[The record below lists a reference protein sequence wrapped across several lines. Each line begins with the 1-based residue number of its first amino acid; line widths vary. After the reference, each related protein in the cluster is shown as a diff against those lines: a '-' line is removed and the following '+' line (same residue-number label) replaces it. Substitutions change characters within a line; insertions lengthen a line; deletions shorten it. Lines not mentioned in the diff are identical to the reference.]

1 MNELLEIIEDLET
14 LEVLHDG
21 GSKDAHIEYLLKKYR
36 ERFKKAE
43 ADMERQYELFQDQL
57 A

>member
-1 MNELLEIIEDLET
+1 MNDLLEIIEDLEM
-14 LEVLHDG
+14 LQVLHDG
-21 GSKDAHIEYLLKKYR
+21 GAKDNHLEDILKKYR

>member
-21 GSKDAHIEYLLKKYR
+21 GKDAHIEYLLKKYR

-43 ADMERQYELFQDQL
+43 ADMERQYVLFQDQL
-57 A
+57 D